1 VRSTPVPPAAARRLL
16 HSGEVMAGRWLAA
29 GGVAAALVLVGCAT
43 GAGVATESA
52 QRLEVPI
59 TQPTTEPPDTTEL
72 PAPTTEPPATTAPSA
87 PTTEPGPAS
96 PPTTAPSPGTT
107 APVGDL
113 AGQLDFGDAKT
124 PRSYDDFLTKAL
136 TDIQRWWAGEFPK
149 VYGKP
154 FQPMRGKI
162 YAGYP
167 ERTTE
172 IPGCETRQ
180 PTTYE
185 DIHQFSAFYCAQG
198 DFMVYDDGPD
208 GLLDQLAEQFGPS
221 ILGVVFAHEFGHAVQ
236 NRAGVLR
243 NALPTI
249 TTEQQADC
257 FAGAWV
263 AHVANGGASGITFTD
278 ADVRSG
284 LVAMIQVRDP
294 KGIDQFTE
302 GGHGSAFDRVG
313 AFQVGFTDGAARCA
327 ELIDDPLPLVPNTFQ
342 PGDTGDGNAPY
353 GYGDDEIVGLIAA
366 DLNDYWVRPD
376 TGVTLPPF
384 KVVPVQTADDIDCP
398 QPFGD
403 FRMGAVSCPTTGRVF
418 LDEPLAKDLYGR
430 FGDFVVGYILGGA
443 WSEAAQVAMHSPLQ
457 GEQRLLVDD
466 CMTGAW
472 AKTVLPGDKSRP
484 GHTDALISPGDLDE
498 AIQAALVIG
507 DDSSRDDVLGTGFE
521 QIAEFRQGVLDGLDA
536 CTAQIGG

>member
-1 VRSTPVPPAAARRLL
+1 
-16 HSGEVMAGRWLAA
+16 MAGRWRTAV
-29 GGVAAALVLVGCAT
+29 GVAAALLLAACAT
-43 GAGVATESA
+43 DTGVATESA
-52 QRLEVPI
+52 HRLDVPSA
-59 TQPTTEPPDTTEL
+59 PTTASPDTTEL
-72 PAPTTEPPATTAPSA
+72 PSPTTEPPATTSPA
-87 PTTEPGPAS
+87 PTTAPGPAS
-96 PPTTAPSPGTT
+96 TATPTPATT
-107 APVGDL
+107 VPVGDL
-113 AGQLDFGDAKT
+113 AAQLDLGDAKA
-124 PRSYDDFLTKAL
+124 PRSYDDFLTRAL

-154 FQPMRGKI
+154 FQPMTGKI

-198 DFMVYDDGPD
+198 DFMVYDDGAD
-208 GLLDQLAEQFGPS
+208 GLLDQLAEQFGPP
-221 ILGVVFAHEFGHAVQ
+221 ILGVVFAHEFGHLVQ
-236 NRAGVLR
+236 NRAGVLQHE
-243 NALPTI
+243 LPTI

-263 AHVANGGASGITFTD
+263 AHVASGGAPDLAYTD

-327 ELIDDPLPLVPNTFQ
+327 ELIDDPLPLVPNTFR
-342 PGDTGDGNAPY
+342 PGDNGDGDAPY
-353 GYGDDEIVGLIAA
+353 GYGSQEVVGLVTD
-366 DLNDYWVRPD
+366 DLNDYWANGG
-376 TGVTLPPF
+376 TGVTLPPLT
-384 KVVPVQTADDIDCP
+384 VVPVQGADEVDCA
-398 QPFGD
+398 QPYGD
-403 FRMGAVSCPTTGRVF
+403 LRMGSVYCPATGKVF
-418 LDEPLAKDLYGR
+418 LDEPLAMDLYNR
-430 FGDFVVGYILGGA
+430 FGDFVVGYILGAA

-466 CMTGAW
+466 CLTGAW
-472 AKTVLPGDKSRP
+472 VNTIVPGQSSARSNAP
-484 GHTDALISPGDLDE
+484 ISPGDLDE
-498 AIQAALVIG
+498 AIQTALVVG
-507 DDSSRDDVLGTGFE
+507 DDSSNDDQLGTGFE
-521 QIAEFRQGVLDGLDA
+521 QIAEFRKGVLDGLDA

>member
-1 VRSTPVPPAAARRLL
+1 VWSTPLAGAAARRLL

-29 GGVAAALVLVGCAT
+29 AGIAAALVVAGCAT
-43 GAGVATESA
+43 DSGVATESA
-52 QRLEVPI
+52 QRLDAPI
-59 TQPTTEPPDTTEL
+59 TPPTTEPPDTTAP
-72 PAPTTEPPATTAPSA
+72 PAPTTEPPTTIEPA
-87 PTTEPGPAS
+87 PTTQPGSAA
-96 PPTTAPSPGTT
+96 PPTTSPSPGTT
-107 APVGDL
+107 GPVGDL
-113 AGQLDFGDAKT
+113 GGQLDFGDAKS

-136 TDIQRWWAGEFPK
+136 TDIQHWWVGEFPK

-172 IPGCETRQ
+172 IPGCETQR
-180 PTTYE
+180 PTTYD

-208 GLLDQLAEQFGPS
+208 GLLNKLADQFGPS

-236 NRAGVLR
+236 NRAGILQ
-243 NALPTI
+243 NELPTI

-263 AHVANGGASGITFTD
+263 AHVASGGGEGITFSD

-313 AFQVGFTDGAARCA
+313 AFQVGFTEGAARCA
-327 ELIDDPLPLVPNTFQ
+327 QLIDHPLPLVPNTFQ
-342 PGDTGDGNAPY
+342 AGESGDGDAPY
-353 GYGDDEIVGLIAA
+353 GYGESEIVGRLVK
-366 DLNDYWVRPD
+366 DLNDYWSSDVN
-376 TGVTLPPF
+376 GVTVPPLT
-384 KVVPVQTADDIDCP
+384 VVPVQAADDVDCP

-403 FRMGAVSCPTTGRVF
+403 LRMGAVYCPATARVF
-418 LDEPLAKDLYGR
+418 LDEPLAKDLYTR

-443 WSEAAQVAMHSPLQ
+443 WSEAAQIALHSPLQ

-466 CMTGAW
+466 CMTGGW
-472 AKTVLPGDKSRP
+472 TKTILPDENGDTQRSGEKV
-484 GHTDALISPGDLDE
+484 APGDLDE
-498 AIQAALVIG
+498 AIQAALVLG
-507 DDSSRDDVLGTGFE
+507 DESANDDQPGTGFE
-521 QIAEFRQGVLDGLDA
+521 QIAQFRQGVLDGLDA